1 MNFWKRVSSTAS
13 LLLVGVLLCFT
24 PKASAAEM
32 DQPETFEAY
41 GYGDRTASSMFGA
54 LEYYFPVPQSWA
66 LQEGT
71 TLDLV
76 VSHSPLLRPNRSTMT
91 VFANDVAVHSTFLDE
106 SNQNRDRIQIPLP
119 VDGFQ
124 DQIDRAE
131 GYTIRIQFFMRL
143 TDLVCEETNNPAL
156 WATVHRESAL
166 TLQAEP
172 REIPTDLSYLPYPF
186 LVKNNAEQDDLAFAF
201 TNDPST
207 EEIETAFQTAAY
219 FGGESGP
226 GLLEMQVSTEKQ
238 VSADTATVTVGFSP
252 QAGSDQA
259 PASLTMLE
267 SRGQP
272 ILALQGE
279 SPLLASEAL
288 LHSELFRQ
296 LEGQSVQVRRLADPS
311 LEDLDWPWKRD
322 AATFSQLGAQDRTVR
337 GVGEQSVFFYFS
349 RPAGWELSREEIFI
363 DLHLTR
369 SPLLLP
375 EQSGLKLRINGMDM
389 DALAYTEEPNREGFF
404 RFQLPADV
412 LNVTAGGQ
420 YTDELVVEFV
430 VEHQLLQSEC
440 EPIYAENAW
449 TTIHADSYFYLPHTY
464 LPLPD
469 LSVFPYPFLD
479 PNEKA
484 PLDIVLPS
492 VPTDGELEAALMLA
506 HLFGKQAFGS
516 LPEINLLLA
525 NEVKALEQNAILI
538 GAVDRNPWV
547 KDAEESIPP
556 ERRGIVQ
563 TAVSQDAIGNLK
575 VFESPW
581 QNGKWILVISGEE
594 DLVTVAAALGRD
606 LTSASVTAVRADGSS
621 EAVFRDVNAPRLP
634 QANRQTR
641 PSLLPQ
647 PETWQVI
654 LAVFVFTALAVLL
667 AIVIYRRSS
676 A

>member
-1 MNFWKRVSSTAS
+1 MNFWKRVSSIAS
-13 LLLVGVLLCFT
+13 LLLVGVLLCLT
-24 PKASAAEM
+24 PEASAAEM

-54 LEYYFPVPQSWA
+54 LEYYFPVPQNWA

-71 TLDLV
+71 TLDLI

-106 SNQNRDRIQIPLP
+106 SNQNRTRIQIALP

-166 TLQAEP
+166 TLQVEP
-172 REIPTDLSYLPYPF
+172 REFPSDLSYLPYPF
-186 LVKNNAEQDDLAFAF
+186 LVKNNPEQDRLAYAF
-201 TNDPST
+201 RDDPSL
-207 EEIETAFQTAAY
+207 EEFEAAFQTAAY
-219 FGGESGP
+219 FGGQSGP
-226 GLLEMQVSTEKQ
+226 GLPDVQARTEKQ
-238 VSADTATVTVGFSP
+238 VSTDAATIAVGFSP
-252 QAGSDQA
+252 EGDGGQA
-259 PASLTMLE
+259 PASLAMLE
-267 SRGQP
+267 SQGQP
-272 ILALQGE
+272 VLSLQGE

-288 LHSELFRQ
+288 LHPELFRQ

-322 AATFSQLGAQDRTVR
+322 AATFAQLGAQDRTVR

-412 LNVTAGGQ
+412 LNVTAAGQ
-420 YTDELVVEFV
+420 YTDDLVVELV
-430 VEHQLLQSEC
+430 LEHQLLQSEC

-479 PNEKA
+479 LNEKA
-484 PLDIVLPS
+484 SLDVVLPS

-506 HLFGKQAFGS
+506 DLLGKQAFGS

-525 NEVKALEQNAILI
+525 DEVAALEQNAILI
-538 GAVDRNPWV
+538 GSADRNPWV
-547 KDAEESIPP
+547 KEAEQSLPA
-556 ERRGIVQ
+556 ERRGLVQ

-575 VFESPW
+575 EFESPW
-581 QNGKWILVISGEE
+581 QNGKWVLIISGQD
-594 DLVTVAAALGRD
+594 DLVTVAAALGRQ
-606 LTSASVTAVRADGSS
+606 LKSASVTAVRADGST

-641 PSLLPQ
+641 PAIFPQ

-654 LAVFVFTALAVLL
+654 LAVFILTALAVLL
-667 AIVIYRRSS
+667 AIVIYRRRS